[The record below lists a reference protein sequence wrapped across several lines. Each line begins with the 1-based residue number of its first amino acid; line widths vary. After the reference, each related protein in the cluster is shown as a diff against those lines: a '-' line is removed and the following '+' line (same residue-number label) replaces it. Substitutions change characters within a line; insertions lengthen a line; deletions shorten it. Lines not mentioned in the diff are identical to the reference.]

1 MELGKIPSNCKFL
14 QPKKTNGEIWSV
26 IPPSSRSRD
35 RGVQDIQTIAA
46 ASVSLILQAASDMSQ
61 YLVVAA
67 KGTGGKIEIMFPLTK
82 TKDVLS
88 LAGKANQKFNQ
99 FRWNMIKSYLLP
111 QFAKLADISDYY
123 KIFLFGDLIA
133 DRVESLRKENQT
145 KSLLRNKT
153 NLKRKH
159 PQNQQEPSNY
169 QSSSKTQKRNSGQ
182 GQKDRRS
189 AKSYSRQQ
197 TQETT
202 QNKQHQQFRHKST
215 HQHTNTPVYCRKDSK
230 HHKRKYL
237 PPLNKHCR

>member
-82 TKDVLS
+82 TKDALS
-88 LAGKANQKFNQ
+88 LAGKTNQKFNQ

-145 KSLLRNKT
+145 KSLLRKKT

-159 PQNQQEPSNY
+159 PQNQ
-169 QSSSKTQKRNSGQ
+169 
-182 GQKDRRS
+182 
-189 AKSYSRQQ
+189 
-197 TQETT
+197 
-202 QNKQHQQFRHKST
+202 
-215 HQHTNTPVYCRKDSK
+215 
-230 HHKRKYL
+230 
-237 PPLNKHCR
+237 